1 MKTAIQILDD
11 AHLKEVGGGQ
21 SRIICTVSE
30 EFITCTGNG
39 VTVRTPRTNTG
50 RGGGTGSGTGG
61 GTGGGGNSNRDRGDI
76 GGGRSGRRW

>member
-11 AHLKEVGGGQ
+11 AQLKDVGGGQ

-39 VTVRTPRTNTG
+39 VTVRTPRTDNR
-50 RGGGTGSGTGG
+50 RGGGGTGG
-61 GTGGGGNSNRDRGDI
+61 GTGGGGNTNRDRGDI